1 MSNSVKQELLKMLQL
16 KLDSLKNGGPEAV
29 PIVLGK
35 EGVQIL
41 VDLLRQSAKIKY
53 WLNFGSRRH
62 VLDKLEVETFE
73 VDEGDRLAVVEF
85 RKRVREN
92 AYPGYSDHR
101 ATRRL
106 FEVVRVEEGC
116 STVAIEENFES
127 VVMGQ

>member
-62 VLDKLEVETFE
+62 VLDKLEVETF
-73 VDEGDRLAVVEF
+73 
-85 RKRVREN
+85 
-92 AYPGYSDHR
+92 
-101 ATRRL
+101 
-106 FEVVRVEEGC
+106 
-116 STVAIEENFES
+116 
-127 VVMGQ
+127 